1 MCHAPDRRKTTII
14 ELLHTMVYYVIPY
27 FVPIAAEKRLIRM
40 NGPSIARRVGEILA
54 WITIIGVSIYS
65 VFTLIGIFTGV
76 QSSTDVLQTAT
87 PDATLV
93 ETMNTTVT
101 ATAIVT
107 GTGAIQIIIPTTAPN
122 LPSNPKAPA
131 RATAAAAK
139 PAGLTETPYI
149 VPVPTVNITQTITIE
164 ALTPSDVPTV
174 TLTGT
179 QATATVS
186 SPIAGTA
193 TATITAT
200 ATSATTVTIGS
211 PSATPIATP
220 AVATATTAPATA
232 TKTLTPV
239 PATATPVV
247 ATATETDEPTATDE
261 PETPTP

>member
-1 MCHAPDRRKTTII
+1 
-14 ELLHTMVYYVIPY
+14 
-27 FVPIAAEKRLIRM
+27 M

-76 QSSTDVLQTAT
+76 QSNTELLQTTT
-87 PDATLV
+87 PDTGLV
-93 ETMNTTVT
+93 ETINTELTE
-101 ATAIVT
+101 TAIVT

-179 QATATVS
+179 QSTATVTPS
-186 SPIAGTA
+186 VAETASATNTA
-193 TATITAT
+193 TATNAI
-200 ATSATTVTIGS
+200 TVTPGT
-211 PSATPIATP
+211 PSATPIATAGAASATAVPATSVPATATKTVTP
-220 AVATATTAPATA
+220 AVATATA
-232 TKTLTPV
+232 
-239 PATATPVV
+239 VV
-247 ATATETDEPTATDE
+247 ATVTETAIPTATDV
-261 PETPTP
+261 PITPTP

>member
-1 MCHAPDRRKTTII
+1 MCIAGYPLFHAPDRRKTTII

-131 RATAAAAK
+131 RATAA
-139 PAGLTETPYI
+139 
-149 VPVPTVNITQTITIE
+149 TITIE

-193 TATITAT
+193 TATKTAT

-211 PSATPIATP
+211 PSATPIATT